1 MAPRNRHGPGADERA
16 SEPLA
21 SAEAWQELLDHL
33 DCGIVL
39 YDKHD
44 RLVLCNALFR
54 RLYGPLAD
62 ELVPGRRFE
71 DTLRLAVARG
81 LLPQAAGR
89 EEAFIRERLAARAEP
104 GPPIVRLMAD
114 GRWRRINET
123 RLPDGSR
130 LAFSVDITDEVHKAE
145 QLEQALESA
154 RVVGER
160 LDDAIEALPAGFEL
174 WDADDRLVACN
185 AELGRLYPA
194 VAQLLRP
201 GSSWEAIVRAN
212 HAAGALDVPAEQL
225 GAYIEARRVERR
237 QADEAGVHRTG
248 TGRWIRT
255 VYRPARGGG
264 LVGVR
269 IDVTELR
276 EQRAAAERAQR
287 AAEEATARLH
297 DAIEALPEGFALYD
311 ADDRLVVC
319 NRRYR
324 ELYAESAPA
333 MVLGARFEDIL
344 RHGLAHGQY
353 PQAVGR
359 EEAWLAARLERHR
372 HPGSPET
379 QELPGNRWLRIDERV
394 TRDGGVAGVRTDV
407 TELVRREQQLME
419 LNRQLD
425 AARERLE
432 QLSETDALTGI
443 ANRRQFDRRLG
454 DEWARLSR
462 YGGALTLMLL
472 DVDHFKRYNDRHG
485 HQAGD
490 HCLRRVAEILAGC
503 ARRPGDLV
511 ARYGG
516 EEFAFLLPH
525 TDIEAAARVA
535 SRVMS
540 AVDAAAL
547 EHRDSPT
554 APHITLSA
562 GIAQASDGVP
572 ADAQAL
578 LAAADRALYR
588 AKEAGR
594 HRVVIG

>member
-1 MAPRNRHGPGADERA
+1 M
-16 SEPLA
+16 LI
-21 SAEAWQELLDHL
+21 DHM

-44 RLVLCNALFR
+44 RLVLCNEDFR
-54 RLYGPLAD
+54 RLYAPLAD
-62 ELVPGRRFE
+62 ALVPGRRFE

-81 LLPQAAGR
+81 LVPQAEGR
-89 EEAFIRERLAARAEP
+89 EEAFVRDRLAAHAEP
-104 GPPIVRLMAD
+104 GPPIVRQMPD
-114 GRWRRINET
+114 GHWRRIIET
-123 RLPDGSR
+123 RLPDGGR
-130 LAFSVDITDEVHKAE
+130 LAFSVDITDQVQKAE
-145 QLEQALESA
+145 QLERALESA
-154 RVVGER
+154 RVNAER

-174 WDADDRLVACN
+174 WDAEDRLVACN

-194 VAQLLRP
+194 VAQLLHP
-201 GSSWEAIVRAN
+201 GSRWEAIVRAN
-212 HAAGALDVPAEQL
+212 HAAGELDVPAEQL
-225 GAYIEARRVERR
+225 DAYIEARRAERR

-248 TGRWIRT
+248 AGRWIRT
-255 VYRPARGGG
+255 LYRRARGGG

-269 IDVTELR
+269 IDITELR
-276 EQRAAAERAQR
+276 EQQAAAERAQR

-333 MVLGARFEDIL
+333 MALGARFEDIL
-344 RHGLAHGQY
+344 RHGLEHGQY
-353 PQAVGR
+353 PQAMGR
-359 EEAWLAARLERHR
+359 EAAWLAARLERHR
-372 HPGSPET
+372 RPGPPET

-394 TRDGGVAGVRTDV
+394 TSDGGVAGVRTDV

-425 AARERLE
+425 EARARLE

-443 ANRRQFDRRLG
+443 ANRRQFDRRLD
-454 DEWARLSR
+454 DEWARMSR
-462 YGGALTLMLL
+462 YGGALTLMLF
-472 DVDHFKRYNDRHG
+472 DVDHFKRYNDRYG

-490 HCLRRVAEILAGC
+490 HCLRRVAEILAAC

-516 EEFAFLLPH
+516 EEFAFLLPY
-525 TDIEAAARVA
+525 TDVDAAARVA
-535 SRVMS
+535 ARVMS
-540 AVDAAAL
+540 AMDAAAL
-547 EHRDSPT
+547 EHLDAPT
-554 APHITLSA
+554 AAHITLSA
-562 GIAQASDGVP
+562 GIAQSRDGAV

-588 AKEAGR
+588 AKETGR